1 MELSAR
7 VKGECITFMAG
18 THGRRRYLQILLEP
32 TRADLL
38 EKMAKENGVRL
49 TGLAREMIY
58 DGIRRATS
66 VPVYKEAEAKDAA
79 IWRESVRN
87 RIEGRT
93 RKRREIENS
102 AADQAE

>member
-1 MELSAR
+1 
-7 VKGECITFMAG
+7 MAA

-32 TRADLL
+32 TRAELL
-38 EKMAKENGVRL
+38 EEMAKEKGMRL

-66 VPVYKEAEAKDAA
+66 VPVYKEAEARDQA

-93 RKRREIENS
+93 KKRKEIEES
-102 AADQAE
+102 VEDQAK

>member
-1 MELSAR
+1 
-7 VKGECITFMAG
+7 MAA

-32 TRADLL
+32 TRAELL
-38 EKMAKENGVRL
+38 DEMAKEKGMRL
-49 TGLAREMIY
+49 TGLARELIY

-66 VPVYKEAEAKDAA
+66 VPVYKEAEARDQA

-93 RKRREIENS
+93 KKRKEIEES
-102 AADQAE
+102 AGDQTK

>member
-38 EKMAKENGVRL
+38 EEMAKEKGMRL
-49 TGLAREMIY
+49 TGLAREFIY
-58 DGIRRATS
+58 DGIKRASS

-93 RKRREIENS
+93 KKRKEIEES
-102 AADQAE
+102 GGDQAK

>member
-1 MELSAR
+1 
-7 VKGECITFMAG
+7 MAA

-32 TRADLL
+32 TRAELL
-38 EKMAKENGVRL
+38 DEMAKEKGMRL

-66 VPVYKEAEAKDAA
+66 VPVYKEAEARDQA

-93 RKRREIENS
+93 KKRKEIEES
-102 AADQAE
+102 AGDSAK

>member
-1 MELSAR
+1 
-7 VKGECITFMAG
+7 MAG

-32 TRADLL
+32 SRADLL
-38 EKMAKENGVRL
+38 EEMAKEKGMRL

-66 VPVYKEAEAKDAA
+66 VPIYKEAEARDQA

-93 RKRREIENS
+93 KKRKEIEES
-102 AADQAE
+102 AGDSAK

>member
-1 MELSAR
+1 
-7 VKGECITFMAG
+7 MAG